1 MWPIEQTPLGR
12 VAVAP
17 DAPVFCTSLD
27 YDGKI
32 REELTRF
39 VSERF
44 GIDTVL
50 STCTQVHGVN
60 VERAAGGENPRA
72 CDAMWSDRRGVS
84 IGIKIADCLPV
95 TMLDPT
101 RFIIA
106 NIHSGWRSAAAQ
118 ITSQTLDALARSSSF
133 DPSTA
138 RAYLGPSIRVCCF
151 EVGEEVAAQFDEPFI
166 DRTHAKPHVDLV
178 AMTRTT
184 LRARGFADEN
194 ISDSE
199 LCTRC
204 EGSIFHSYRRDGTGG
219 RNLQVVAQ

>member
-1 MWPIEQTPLGR
+1 MWVIEPSPLGR
-12 VAVAP
+12 IAVAP

-32 REELTRF
+32 RDDLTRF

-72 CDAMWSDRRGVS
+72 CDAMWSERRGVS

-95 TMLDPT
+95 TMIDPPHS
-101 RFIIA
+101 IIA
-106 NIHSGWRSAAAQ
+106 NIHSGWRGAAAQ
-118 ITSQTLDALARSSSF
+118 ITSRTLDALERSSSF
-133 DPSTA
+133 DASSA
-138 RAYLGPSIRVCCF
+138 HAYLGPSIRVCCF
-151 EVGEEVAAQFDEPFI
+151 EVGEEVAAQFDDAFI
-166 DRTHAKPHVDLV
+166 DRAHAKPHIDLP
-178 AMTRTT
+178 AMTRAI
-184 LRARGFADEN
+184 LRTRGFADEHL
-194 ISDSE
+194 SDSE
-199 LCTRC
+199 ICTRC
-204 EGSIFHSYRRDGTGG
+204 EGSIFHSFRRDGSGG

>member
-1 MWPIEQTPLGR
+1 MWTIEPSPLGR
-12 VAVAP
+12 IAVALN
-17 DAPVFCTSLD
+17 APVFCTSLD

-32 REELTRF
+32 RGDLVR
-39 VSERF
+39 VIRERF
-44 GIDTVL
+44 GIDTTL

-72 CDAMWSDRRGVS
+72 CDAMWSERRGVS

-95 TMLDPT
+95 TMFDPSHS
-101 RFIIA
+101 IIA
-106 NIHSGWRSAAAQ
+106 NIHSGWRGAAQQ

-133 DPSTA
+133 DPSSA

-151 EVGEEVAAQFDEPFI
+151 EVGEEVAAQFDESFI

-178 AMTRTT
+178 AMTRAI

-219 RNLQVVAQ
+219 RNLQLVAQ